1 MGDGGSK
8 RPACGFFFVKVN
20 PLVVMGGI
28 GKLLDLRLRHQAP
41 IADRHILAHT
51 SLQFFESIELFFH
64 SV

>member
-1 MGDGGSK
+1 
-8 RPACGFFFVKVN
+8 
-20 PLVVMGGI
+20 
-28 GKLLDLRLRHQAP
+28 LRHQAP